1 MSIRSSVCK
10 ALANELKSVLNGT
23 GDYLT
28 DSYGNIS
35 NKVMHFS
42 NVPDF
47 PYISV
52 TPGTEIREDQPSNFT
67 WGFLTVNIRI
77 YVEDEEDAQG
87 ELETVISDIEHFLD
101 RNINLDYEV
110 ERPSGKVQGTTTD
123 ITINSITTDEGLL
136 TPRGL
141 GEITVT
147 VRYEKYREHN

>member
-110 ERPSGKVQGTTTD
+110 ERPSGKVSGTTTD

-141 GEITVT
+141 GEIAVT